1 MRAGKPSAA
10 WWYVAR
16 ATARPS
22 LLRLRPSASA
32 RRAAYTVTRVPD
44 WTDDLE
50 VFCADIGSIARNKFA
65 WARRLQA
72 ADDEEVHAPA
82 SIDSLAA
89 KQAAA
94 RVLPHIGLPPA
105 SRAKDWVLGADASP
119 PAARRSAGP
128 SSSAGADLVRQ
139 LLQPSDEPGES
150 GRL

>member
-1 MRAGKPSAA
+1 MWPGPRRGRAYSACG
-10 WWYVAR
+10 R
-16 ATARPS
+16 RH
-22 LLRLRPSASA
+22 RLG
-32 RRAAYTVTRVPD
+32 RAAYTVTRVPD

-94 RVLPHIGLPPA
+94 RVLPAHRP
-105 SRAKDWVLGADASP
+105 S
-119 PAARRSAGP
+119 ARVAG
-128 SSSAGADLVRQ
+128 
-139 LLQPSDEPGES
+139 
-150 GRL
+150 